1 MTPAEFAADLDAT
14 VAAAL
19 QHPSQKSDKWVEAQS
34 FLGKMLGVD
43 SDTIALKKVGAIG
56 DAKNRVGEVFAK
68 SNGAGDISLC
78 VFAVEGDDALAQQV
92 LAFARRLCE
101 PTPWVRVVAI
111 AQRRANAWR
120 ITGIFGPPGSK
131 LALALGVLAGITI
144 PSPDVHVRA
153 FDGCAPELES
163 ELYLDR
169 KWVDDVLWMLRDRRA
184 LALYGPPGTGKTFIA
199 TSLAKK
205 IQPRD
210 DLRTL
215 VQLHPSYGY
224 EDFFEGYRPTSTDA
238 GIGLKK
244 LPGPLRTLAA
254 RAAAHPNEPAVLV
267 LDEMNRGNLPRVFG
281 ELYLLLEYRDRAVN
295 LMYSP
300 DDLFTLPKN
309 LYVIGSMNT
318 ADRSI
323 AVLDQALRRRFHFA
337 PLFPGEQPVEGML
350 ERFLKEHR
358 PKMVWVSE
366 LLKKANRKIGDRN
379 VEIGPSHF
387 MRKDL
392 DDSVL
397 SRVWEYSVLPSIE
410 EQFFGNATKLAEFKL
425 DTLAKGVR
433 PEATDGSAT

>member
-1 MTPAEFAADLDAT
+1 MTPAEFAVELDAT

-19 QHPSQKSDKWVEAQS
+19 QHPSQKSDKWVEAQA
-34 FLGKMLGVD
+34 FLGRALGVEGD
-43 SDTIALKKVGAIG
+43 AITIKKVGAIG

-68 SNGAGDISLC
+68 SNEDIALC
-78 VFAVEGDDALAQQV
+78 VFAVEGDDTLAQTV
-92 LAFARRLCE
+92 LTFARRLCD
-101 PTPWVRVVAI
+101 PTPWVRVIAVA
-111 AQRRANAWR
+111 QKKANAWR
-120 ITGIFGPPGSK
+120 VTGIFGPRGSK
-131 LALALGVLAGITI
+131 LALALGTLASITI
-144 PSPDVHVRA
+144 PSPDVEVRA
-153 FDGCAPELES
+153 FDACAPELES

-224 EDFFEGYRPTSTDA
+224 EDFFEGYRPTSTDS
-238 GIGLKK
+238 GIGLRK
-244 LPGPLRTLAA
+244 LPGPLRTLAT
-254 RAAAHPNEPAVLV
+254 RAAAHPDEPAVLV

-300 DDLFTLPKN
+300 DDVFTLPKN

-358 PKMVWVSE
+358 PNMVWVSK
-366 LLKKANRKIGDRN
+366 LLEKANKKVGDRN
-379 VEIGPSHF
+379 VAIGPSHF

-392 DDSVL
+392 DDNVL

-433 PEATDGSAT
+433 PEVADGSAT